1 MLEGVQID
9 IAFAQ
14 RFVRQH
20 VVVEGHQFNVQTVF
34 LFRHFLSNFSHLL
47 LSADDHADLDVVWIL
62 FIPPQP
68 ARARV
73 PISAPI
79 AAMDLNFNDISLP
92 H

>member
-62 FIPPQP
+62 FIPAA
-68 ARARV
+68 ARQSQSTDQCANCR
-73 PISAPI
+73 
-79 AAMDLNFNDISLP
+79 DGFKF
-92 H
+92 

>member
-34 LFRHFLSNFSHLL
+34 LFRHFLSDFSHLL

-62 FIPPQP
+62 FILAA
-68 ARARV
+68 ARQSQSTDQCANCR
-73 PISAPI
+73 
-79 AAMDLNFNDISLP
+79 DGFKF
-92 H
+92 